1 MDLPEVTSRRLF
13 LAGFLVSAGLM
24 AAALF
29 FQYAQGLA
37 PCPLCIVQRWFVIAV
52 GVVLLAGAVHDP
64 RGWGIRLYG
73 LATMV
78 FAALGAAVAARQ
90 VWLQQRPPEH
100 LGGCG
105 ADLDYML
112 HNFPLVKTLT
122 QLWAGTSDCATVTW
136 SLFGLSMAGWMVL
149 FFAGFFALGAWLLWV
164 ERAPDRH

>member
-1 MDLPEVTSRRLF
+1 MSAVKITPRVLL
-13 LAGFLVSAGLM
+13 LAGFLAAAGLM
-24 AAALF
+24 GAALF

-37 PCPLCIVQRWFVIAV
+37 PCPLCIVQRWFVIAL
-52 GVVLLAGAVHDP
+52 GVVLLAGALHNP
-64 RGWGIRLYG
+64 RGWGMRLYG
-73 LATMV
+73 LGTMA

-90 VWLQQRPPEH
+90 VWIQQRPPEQF
-100 LGGCG
+100 GGCG

-149 FFAGFFALGAWLLWV
+149 CFAGFFALGAWLLLMA
-164 ERAPDRH
+164 RAPGRY